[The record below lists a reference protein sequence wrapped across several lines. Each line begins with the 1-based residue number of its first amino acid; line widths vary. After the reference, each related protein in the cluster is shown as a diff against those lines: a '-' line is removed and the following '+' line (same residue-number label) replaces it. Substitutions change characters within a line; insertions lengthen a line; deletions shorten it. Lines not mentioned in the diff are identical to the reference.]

1 MSYFN
6 KKNIVDQWGPIDAR
20 VLYPSFWFKPTAM
33 VSHGINWPHLIGE
46 YNHNRLTFYW
56 EQELMEKHGKK
67 AIEKW
72 ILPNNKRQIIWREYQ
87 SIIKKLENDKLVLE
101 KLDIKSKKELKKIST
116 NWYNHLISFWRLSLI
131 YEIANFAAPEYL
143 ANHLKKNQVDSKNI
157 DEIVEI
163 LLTPEKLSFHQK
175 SEYELLKIYLT
186 KKEKQNYLLKI
197 HEQKWNWIDSSYFE
211 IDFVGFQDWKKRMNS
226 YSYKKAIVLY
236 KKLKNYRQS
245 VYKNK
250 KNIIKKYNL
259 PKEYFSIA
267 EALSFSIWWQ
277 DQRKMRSWWA
287 YAGFDKIL
295 QTLSKFYNIDKKDL
309 LYYTAEEWLKLA
321 AAGVLVEKKVIQQ
334 RKGYFIFILKKINYK
349 LLYSEKAKNFIKPII
364 SQIQD
369 QQKNDKIIGVVAFR
383 SKENIIGKVKV
394 VMSPRLVKKIKKDEI
409 LVAPMTSPD
418 YIHLMRQAKAIVT
431 DIGGLMSHAAVV
443 ARELGKT
450 CIIGTKVATQQLKDG
465 DIIKIDTKS
474 GLIIIK

>member
-1 MSYFN
+1 
-6 KKNIVDQWGPIDAR
+6 
-20 VLYPSFWFKPTAM
+20 M
-33 VSHGINWPHLIGE
+33 VSHGIKWPHLIGE

-72 ILPNNKRQIIWREYQ
+72 VLPNKKRQIIWREYL
-87 SIIKKLENDKLVLE
+87 SIIKKLENDNLVLE
-101 KLDIKSKKELKKIST
+101 KLEIKDTKELKKIST

-131 YEIANFAAPEYL
+131 YEIANFAAPKYL
-143 ANHLKKNQVDSKNI
+143 ANHLKKSHVSSKNI

-175 SEYELLKIYLT
+175 SEYDLLKIYFA
-186 KKEKQNYLLKI
+186 KKEKQDYLLKI

-211 IDFVGFQDWKKRMNS
+211 IDFVGQQDWKKRMDS
-226 YSYKKAIVLY
+226 YSYKKAAILY

-245 VYKNK
+245 VYENK
-250 KNIIKKYNL
+250 KNIIKKYKL
-259 PKEYFSIA
+259 PQEYFTIA

-295 QTLSKFYNIDKKDL
+295 KSLAKFYIIDKKDL
-309 LYYTAEEWLKLA
+309 LYYTAEEWLKLSN
-321 AAGVLVEKKVIQQ
+321 AGIKVEKKVIQQ
-334 RKGYFIFILKKINYK
+334 RKGHFIFILKEINYK
-349 LLYSEKAKNFIKPII
+349 LLYSKKAKNFINPII
-364 SQIQD
+364 SQIKD
-369 QQKNDKIIGVVAFR
+369 QQKHDKIIGIVAYR
-383 SKENIIGKVKV
+383 GKKNIIGKVKV
-394 VMSPRLVKKIKKDEI
+394 VMSPRLIKKIRKNEI

-431 DIGGLMSHAAVV
+431 DVGGLMSHAALV

-450 CIIGTKVATQQLKDG
+450 CIIGTKVATQKLKDG
-465 DIIKIDTKS
+465 DIIQIDCNVGEIK
-474 GLIIIK
+474 IIK